1 MCRIETELE
10 LIDRALA
17 GDRDALQQ
25 LLLSYYDRLGRR
37 IGRRVPAD
45 LQGLVCA
52 DDVLQQTYV
61 RVFRAIHRFQ
71 ARSEHSFYGWI
82 CTIADRLLAD
92 NVKRRRRERLAG
104 VQAVSADGSR
114 QEDSARPIV
123 EQAVSRHTAPLRG
136 AIREEIKR
144 VLPLAMESLPQDQ
157 REVLELRYLQELSL
171 EEVAEAMGRTTHAIR
186 GLSHRARKK
195 LHDVLVRLTAYT

>member
-1 MCRIETELE
+1 MCGIETEPE
-10 LIDRALA
+10 LIQRALA
-17 GDRDALQQ
+17 GDRDALEQ

-37 IGRRVPAD
+37 IGRKVPSD

-61 RVFRAIHRFQ
+61 RVFRAIHRFK
-71 ARSEHSFYGWI
+71 AHSEYSFYGWI

-92 NVKRRRRERLAG
+92 GIKRRRRERLARG
-104 VQAVSADGSR
+104 QNASADESER
-114 QEDSARPIV
+114 DDSARSIV
-123 EQAVSRHTAPLRG
+123 EQVVSRHTAPLRG
-136 AIREEIKR
+136 AIRQEIKR
-144 VLPLAMESLPQDQ
+144 VLPLAMESLPEDQ

-171 EEVAEAMGRTTHAIR
+171 EEVAEAMGRTTDAIR

-195 LHDVLVRLTAYT
+195 LHDVLIRLTAYT